1 MRSNFRQYGRQTTA
15 QHVACLFIGKQRI
28 EQGRIVNLKQSS
40 SLPKLNTSCLPL
52 PFHQRIAYILRNLFS
67 SSGFFQ
73 DLLNSTSVQSHLDS
87 ACNTCLCYTVLGN
100 MLQAEAFSKT
110 IQFDKQSFRDGSQGH
125 HLKIWLYN
133 QSSPWHILDLRWG
146 IVGDQR
152 DTGCQAKSVR
162 IRFTAHIHQPQPT
175 QWP

>member
-1 MRSNFRQYGRQTTA
+1 MRSHFCQYRRQTTA

-52 PFHQRIAYILRNLFS
+52 PFHQRIAHILRNLS

-73 DLLNSTSVQSHLDS
+73 DLLNSISVESHLDS

-146 IVGDQR
+146 ITSDQR
-152 DTGCQAKSVR
+152 ETGCQAQTGR
-162 IRFTAHIHQPQPT
+162 IHFTVQIYQA
-175 QWP
+175 